1 MNPVQKT
8 GTDESRCSNPQPGR
22 DGPRRGRRRSRRPS
36 AGAPSRTGR
45 GTEPV
50 AFDSDAG
57 TDSRP
62 GPARLFPGLTLAG
75 GAVAA
80 SIGQAALIP
89 TINPLLL
96 AIVLGVLARN
106 LVSLPES
113 LESGLAFAAKR
124 LLRLGIVVLG
134 LQLALGDILAL
145 GPGMILVVVAVVTTG
160 ILATVALGR
169 AMGISRGQSLL
180 IACGF
185 SICGAAAVAAAEG
198 VIEAEDEEVVTAVA
212 LVVLFGTPMIPLLP
226 FVAALLG
233 LVPMTTGLWAGAS
246 IHEVAQVV
254 AVGGALGASALGAAV
269 VVKLAR
275 VLLLAPVMVVLGLQ
289 RRRRAEAGAD
299 GQGAKLPPVMPL
311 FVAGFIAMVAVRSFD
326 VVPAAVLGV
335 AKPVQ
340 TALLAAAM
348 FALGTGVRFSM
359 FRRVGAKPF
368 ALAGLATL
376 VVAAVG
382 LTGVLTLGG

>member
-1 MNPVQKT
+1 MNPVQTT
-8 GTDESRCSNPQPGR
+8 GTDESRCSRPQPGR
-22 DGPRRGRRRSRRPS
+22 DEPRRGRHRSRRRR
-36 AGAPSRTGR
+36 AGALSRTGR
-45 GTEPV
+45 GTATRACDPGAETVP
-50 AFDSDAG
+50 
-57 TDSRP
+57 RP
-62 GPARLFPGLTLAG
+62 GSGRLLPGLALAG
-75 GAVAA
+75 GTVAA
-80 SIGQAALIP
+80 SIGLATLIP

-106 LVSLPES
+106 FVSLPES
-113 LESGLAFAAKR
+113 LEPGLAFAAKR
-124 LLRLGIVVLG
+124 LLRLGIVLLG

-145 GPGMILVVVAVVTTG
+145 GPGMIVVVVAVVTTG
-160 ILATVALGR
+160 ILTTVAIGR

-212 LVVLFGTPMIPLLP
+212 LVVMFGTLMIPLLP
-226 FVAALLG
+226 FVAALMG
-233 LVPMTTGLWAGAS
+233 LAPMTTGLWAGAS

-254 AVGGALGASALGAAV
+254 AVGGALGAGALGAAV

-289 RRRRAEAGAD
+289 RRRRAGAGAG

-311 FVAGFIAMVAVRSFD
+311 FVAGFIAMVALRSSG

-335 AKPVQ
+335 AKPAQ

-359 FRRVGAKPF
+359 FRRVGPKPF

-376 VVAAVG
+376 IVAAVG
-382 LTGVLTLGG
+382 LAGTVLAA